1 MLTVT
6 NVLLVSSASV
16 IVRSGGLV
24 CLKHVAMVLL
34 LRGYVCDVVCD
45 VRE

>member
-6 NVLLVSSASV
+6 NVLLMSSASV
-16 IVRSGGLV
+16 IVRSGVFLIF
-24 CLKHVAMVLL
+24 KHVAMVL
-34 LRGYVCDVVCD
+34 LRGYVCDVCD